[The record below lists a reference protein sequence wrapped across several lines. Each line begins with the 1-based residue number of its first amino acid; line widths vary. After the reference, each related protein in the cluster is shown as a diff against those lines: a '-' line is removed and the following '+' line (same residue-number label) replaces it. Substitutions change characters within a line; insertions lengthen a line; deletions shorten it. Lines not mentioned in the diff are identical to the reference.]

1 MVAAF
6 APAAIFL
13 GGMAAVALLVIS
25 TWGSIVKVLTPFTQ
39 TYSTGLGQAGIN
51 IRPQDLVISITT
63 GAVVAWVAVM
73 IFFKPDLLQGLVALP
88 VLVLLAFGVCR
99 VIVRQLIARRLAKFG
114 NQLELVL
121 RLLSSGL
128 RAGLS
133 IRQAMVI
140 VIEQAPDPARYE
152 FMRVVGQTNIGMSLY
167 DSLDLLATR
176 MSSNEMTMM
185 TRAIRLQSQ
194 TGGNLANVLD
204 QLATTI
210 RDRRRLARKIKAIT
224 SEGRAT
230 GSIISI
236 LPIAVGA
243 MILLMNPSM
252 RDAMFGTTIGLFS
265 LGTAITLEVVG
276 IFILAMMIRVDI

>member
-1 MVAAF
+1 MIANF
-6 APAAIFL
+6 APMAIFL
-13 GGMAAVALLVIS
+13 GGTVAIGLLVIS
-25 TWGSIVKVLTPFTQ
+25 TWSTIVKRLAPFAA

-51 IRPQDLVISITT
+51 IRPQDLVIGITT
-63 GAVVAWVAVM
+63 GAVVSWVAYM
-73 IFFKPDLLQGLVALP
+73 LLFKPDLLQGIIALP
-88 VLVLLAFGVCR
+88 VLLLVGFGVCR
-99 VIVRQLIARRLAKFG
+99 IIVQQLISRRLAKFG

-121 RLLSSGL
+121 RLISSGL

-167 DSLDLLATR
+167 DSLDLLAAR
-176 MSSNEMTMM
+176 MPSNEMTMM
-185 TRAIRLQSQ
+185 TRAIRVQAQ

-204 QLATTI
+204 QLASTI

-230 GSIISI
+230 GMIISA
-236 LPIAVGA
+236 LPVGVGA
-243 MILLMNPSM
+243 FILIANPNM
-252 RDAMFGTTIGLFS
+252 RDAMFFTTIGHYS
-265 LGTAITLEVVG
+265 LGLAIVLEGLG
-276 IFILAMMIRVDI
+276 IFILALMIRVDI